1 MSHFE
6 KDPNDLYDGDEYRRS
21 DGESPSEPE
30 EQSPADEEETP
41 YEEKPYS
48 DRNEGYGYSD
58 PREYSQPQYGKP
70 KKQKNGTSPLLIAF
84 CLVLFIFIG
93 ISVGAIFDLGRD
105 TNDPAQ
111 TTGTTSD
118 GTSGTGASSS
128 NTSGSTWKPTE
139 TAPGTSVVAPNT
151 DQYVSIFREV
161 ANKCLK
167 TVVEIYVQTPT
178 GSGAGSGV
186 IYDPNGYIVTNYHVA
201 DETCTSIT
209 VILYDGTEYQ
219 AQYIYGDELADLA
232 VIKIEKTGCD
242 YAVFGDSDHLTYGDM
257 VLAIGNP
264 QGLGLSVTDGIISRP
279 GEAVTIGNATMTLL
293 RTSAAV
299 NSGNSGGGLFN
310 LKGELIGIVNAKL
323 AANTVDNIGYAIPS
337 TTVVKCINDL
347 KDHGYITGRARL
359 GVTVNT
365 KQYQISWVQTLT
377 IIQVAE
383 ISENGSA
390 ANSDLRV
397 GDILIRYEDQDI
409 TSFEILSQQLTKY
422 SVGDTVK
429 LTVLR
434 PTIELTGNNLQ
445 QYINTAKEMEIEI
458 TFVEFNPNAQ

>member
-1 MSHFE
+1 MSDFE
-6 KDPNDLYDGDEYRRS
+6 KEPNELFNG
-21 DGESPSEPE
+21 GEPQELNEEGKSETA
-30 EQSPADEEETP
+30 EQAAPDREPKREASPAPEQEA
-41 YEEKPYS
+41 Y
-48 DRNEGYGYSD
+48 RGYGYSHPEED
-58 PREYSQPQYGKP
+58 FRNRGGKP
-70 KKQKNGTSPLLIAF
+70 KKQKNGASSLLIAF

-93 ISVGAIFDLGRD
+93 ISVGAIFDVGRD
-105 TNDPAQ
+105 SGDPSQ
-111 TTGTTSD
+111 STSGSSS
-118 GTSGTGASSS
+118 GTSGSGLMTDGSSQS
-128 NTSGSTWKPTE
+128 SQKPME
-139 TAPGTSVVAPNT
+139 TAPGASVIAPDT
-151 DQYVSIFREV
+151 DEYISVFREV

-167 TVVEIYVQTPT
+167 TVVEIYVQTPS

-201 DETCTSIT
+201 DETCTAIT
-209 VILYDGTEYQ
+209 VVLYDGSQYQ
-219 AQYIYGDELADLA
+219 AQYIYGDELSDIA
-232 VIKIEKTGCD
+232 VIKIEKTDCE
-242 YAVFGDSDHLTYGDM
+242 YAVFGDSDQMTYGDM

-279 GEAVTIGNATMTLL
+279 GESVTIGNSTMTLL

-310 LKGELIGIVNAKL
+310 LEGELIGIVNAKIS
-323 AANTVDNIGYAIPS
+323 ASSVDNIGYAIPS

-365 KQYQISWVQTLT
+365 KQYQVSWMQTLT
-377 IIQVAE
+377 IIQVTD

-390 ANSDLRV
+390 ATSGLQV
-397 GDILIRYEDQDI
+397 GDILCRYEDKDI

-422 SVGDTVK
+422 SVGDTIK

-434 PTIELTGNNLQ
+434 PTIEFTGSNLT
-445 QYINTAKEMEIEI
+445 QYINTAQEIEI
-458 TFVEFNPNAQ
+458 TITFIEFNPNA